1 MVPTSGNPD
10 WGSVLIDRFAPVL
23 FRGIIGGQR
32 FCVRMFSRI
41 TRRMTRALL
50 TLPTLGGWL
59 DTATL
64 TLLFGCLALVIGFG
78 TELIEIP
85 LPEEISREAL
95 APRAIAAGFMPEKGR
110 GLGAIAGLVLLAL
123 AAELGFRAALI
134 PRREERLPLWRKWS
148 WAALALGAFV
158 ASYPLGAHFLGSQGQ
173 SVLSEPSFLVLVTL
187 LGLACTVLYRRT
199 GSVWSAMTLHGL
211 AVVSWQ
217 ILASA

>member
-10 WGSVLIDRFAPVL
+10 WGSVFVTRFAPVL

-32 FCVRMFSRI
+32 FSVRMFSRI
-41 TRRMTRALL
+41 TRRITRALF
-50 TLPTLGGWL
+50 TVPTLGGWL

-78 TELIEIP
+78 AELIEIP

-95 APRAIAAGFMPEKGR
+95 APQAIAAGFMPENER
-110 GLGAIAGLVLLAL
+110 EFGAIAGFILLAL

-158 ASYPLGAHFLGSQGQ
+158 ASYPLGAHFFGAQ
-173 SVLSEPSFLVLVTL
+173 SVLSEPSFLVLVAL
-187 LGLACTVLYRRT
+187 LGLSCTLLYRRT

-217 ILASA
+217 MLASS